1 MSNITI
7 IILLAFLIFWLYS
20 LISIFTGEFKESK
33 AKVFWGIGV
42 FFVPFLAFFYIF
54 MRKNLLR

>member
-7 IILLAFLIFWLYS
+7 IILLVFLIFWLYS
-20 LISIFTGEFKESK
+20 LLSIFTGEFKEEK